1 MPDGLLFLLAA
12 GSAAQNVGFLALRNG
27 YLFHF
32 HVRLHPRPVIL
43 QQLLFKVLHLAA
55 WRADQI
61 LTPAFADGRQVL
73 FADNARSNTQI
84 RRALPYL
91 RSTMR
96 RMVSMV
102 ETSARLPLNVS

>member
-1 MPDGLLFLLAA
+1 MPDGLLFILAT
-12 GSAAQNVGFLALRNG
+12 GGAAQNVGLLAPRNG

-55 WRADQI
+55 CCPDQV

-73 FADNARSNTQI
+73 FANHAAIHYPDPGVPCHTGAPPCAAWFPWWK
-84 RRALPYL
+84 RR
-91 RSTMR
+91 RDCR
-96 RMVSMV
+96 
-102 ETSARLPLNVS
+102 